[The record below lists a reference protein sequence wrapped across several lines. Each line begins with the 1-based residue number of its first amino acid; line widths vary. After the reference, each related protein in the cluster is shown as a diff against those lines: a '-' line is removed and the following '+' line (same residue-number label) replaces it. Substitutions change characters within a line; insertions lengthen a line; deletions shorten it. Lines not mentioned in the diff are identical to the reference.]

1 MNKTVEKFNEIKE
14 DRVQR
19 TEPSRQMPAT
29 AAKID
34 PVSLRKAA
42 SEQRRQRVL
51 EAARACFGEG
61 GFAGATITAIA
72 GRAGVSNGL
81 LYQFFRSKEHLFG
94 VVLREI
100 IGDWVRALVPRDA
113 HEQSASQALEGMFRR
128 SVEFCRRHPLLPA
141 LLRGD
146 QGLQLSRIREAGR
159 DRVQPHR
166 DLVASLLRRG
176 VATGEFKRDL
186 DVASVADI
194 ICQLQADYSAR
205 AYRRDP
211 SYPDAPEIIDA
222 AARFMRDAV
231 RA

>member
-1 MNKTVEKFNEIKE
+1 M
-14 DRVQR
+14 
-19 TEPSRQMPAT
+19 
-29 AAKID
+29 AAENG
-34 PVSLRKAA
+34 PVSARKAG
-42 SEQRRQRVL
+42 SEERRRRVL
-51 EAARACFGEG
+51 EAARACFGES
-61 GFAGATITAIA
+61 GFAGATVTAIA
-72 GRAGVSNGL
+72 HRAGVSNGL

-100 IGDWVRALVPRDA
+100 IGDWVRALVPRDDA
-113 HEQSASQALEGMFRR
+113 RETTGAALEGMFRR

-146 QGLQLSRIREAGR
+146 EGLQLSRIRAAGR

-176 VATGEFKRDL
+176 MATGEFKRDL

-194 ICQLQADYSAR
+194 ICQLQADYSTR

-211 SYPDAPEIIDA
+211 SDPDTPEIVDA
-222 AARFMRDAV
+222 TARFILDAV
-231 RA
+231 RT